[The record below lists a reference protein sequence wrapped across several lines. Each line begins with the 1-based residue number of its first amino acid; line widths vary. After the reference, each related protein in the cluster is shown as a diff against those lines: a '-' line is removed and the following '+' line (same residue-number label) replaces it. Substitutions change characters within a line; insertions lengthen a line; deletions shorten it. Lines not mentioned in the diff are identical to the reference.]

1 MTARVAAPHPTKGPA
16 LSDQPWWVLV
26 LLLAGAVLVWRF
38 ATDDTYHAILGKI
51 LLGLP
56 ITLAV
61 TAAAYAAAIVIG
73 LVAGLGRLSRNALVY
88 NTATLYVQ
96 SIRGVPIL
104 VQIFVVAFVVLPAAV
119 GALNAAGQALAPLLG
134 PDNPLATATNRAIPM
149 GVRATAALAI
159 AYGGYEA
166 ETFRAG
172 IQSIERGQLDA
183 ARSLGMTGFQAL
195 RFVILPQAVRRILP
209 PLGNDL
215 IAMLKDSS
223 LVSVLGVNDLTQ
235 KARLH
240 ASASFQYPPTYYT
253 LAFIYLVLTL
263 VLAMVVKAVEQRMEP
278 T

>member
-1 MTARVAAPHPTKGPA
+1 MTARVAGPPAARGPA

-26 LLLAGAVLVWRF
+26 LLLAGVVLAWRF
-38 ATDDTYHAILGKI
+38 ATDDTYGTIFGKI

-56 ITLAV
+56 VTVAV
-61 TAAAYAAAIVIG
+61 TATAYAAAIVIG
-73 LVAGLGRLSRNALVY
+73 LVAGLGRLSRNPLVY
-88 NTATLYVQ
+88 NAATLYVQ
-96 SIRGVPIL
+96 AIRGVPIL
-104 VQIFVVAFVVLPAAV
+104 VQIFVVAFVVLPAAIDV
-119 GALNAAGQALAPLLG
+119 VNAAGQALAPVLG
-134 PDNPLATATNRAIPM
+134 ADNALAGATNRAVPM

-159 AYGGYEA
+159 AYGGFEA

-183 ARSLGMTGFQAL
+183 ARSLGMTWLQSL
-195 RFVILPQAVRRILP
+195 RLVILPQAIRRILP

-235 KARLH
+235 RARLH

-253 LAFIYLVLTL
+253 LAFIYLTLTL

-278 T
+278 S